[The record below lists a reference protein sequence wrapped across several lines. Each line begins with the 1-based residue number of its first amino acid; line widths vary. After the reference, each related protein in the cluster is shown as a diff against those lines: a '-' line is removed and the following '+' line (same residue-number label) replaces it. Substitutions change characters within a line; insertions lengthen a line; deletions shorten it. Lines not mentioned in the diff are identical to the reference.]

1 MPEPISPARIKICG
15 LTQLQDA
22 QLAAQLGA
30 FALGFV
36 FYTKSPRAINAQAAA
51 EIISAL
57 SDTHTPQGDKLWKV
71 GVFVNADYDELAQ
84 TAETVGLTHLQLHG
98 NESPALCQ
106 CLQKSGFKVIKAL
119 RLNSPDELEQL
130 TDYPSPILI
139 DAAVPGVWGGS
150 GHLADWELATLAAQ
164 RQRVILAG
172 GLKPENISAAIS
184 TVRPWAF
191 DLSSGVESS
200 PGIKNHDL
208 LKQLFERVNDSVND
222 PVNERVKE
230 RDIYAN
236 PD

>member
-22 QLAAQLGA
+22 QLAAELGA

-36 FYTKSPRAINAQAAA
+36 FYTRSPRAISAQAAA
-51 EIISAL
+51 EMISAL
-57 SDTHTPQGDKLWKV
+57 SDTNTPQGNKLWKV

-84 TAETVGLTHLQLHG
+84 TAETAGLSHLQLHG
-98 NESPALCQ
+98 NESPELCQ
-106 CLQKSGFKVIKAL
+106 RLQNSGFEVIKAL
-119 RLNSPDELEQL
+119 RLNSADELEQL
-130 TDYPSPILI
+130 TDYPSPILL
-139 DAAVPGVWGGS
+139 DAAVPGIWGGS

-172 GLKPENISAAIS
+172 GIKPENIHAALS
-184 TVRPWAF
+184 TVRPWAL
-191 DLSSGVESS
+191 DLSSGVESA

-208 LKQLFERVNDSVND
+208 LKQLFERVNN
-222 PVNERVKE
+222 PVNKRVKE
-230 RDIYAN
+230 RDVYAN